1 MGDAIQ
7 VVLAPRID
15 LHTGYHATFAG
26 DERLSFALGM
36 PDHVFGHTMPLDS
49 PYSTEHLFEFIDA
62 APFSGRVVQSA
73 RIPVLGASGWIVD
86 TDDLMAG
93 PLCGRTFLD
102 PAFQKRLVAWDDVMF
117 IDLLR
122 RRMRIMLAAYLH
134 PSCSGILLRG
144 EPSSSFKIA
153 RTWFARL
160 EMAALGEQYLSK
172 VMPIWPAS
180 APISPQ
186 ACDLKWRDGERTTV
200 LFCGR
205 DFETKNGLMALRIFD
220 RVAADIDGID
230 FVYIGAIPPGVLE
243 RFSALRGR
251 LTHHVALEHADVHER
266 MLQARVFFHP
276 SRFETVGIAL
286 VEAASHAMAIVTGCG
301 RGLEYSRRLL
311 AAGGAQLID
320 RDVIG
325 QAQEEEAFERSL
337 RDVLATPSMAREMG
351 LRNYAN
357 ATLGLRSYSAQRRRL
372 HAIYAESAQQT
383 GPVLALDALP
393 QARGLVFTR
402 LTANQLLADE
412 QRYCA
417 QMNGRPVRVVM

>member
-36 PDHVFGHTMPLDS
+36 PDHVFGHTVPLDS
-49 PYSTEHLFEFIDA
+49 PYSTEHLFEFLDA
-62 APFSGRVVQSA
+62 TPLSGRVVQSA
-73 RIPVLGASGWIVD
+73 RLPVLGAPGWIVD

-102 PAFQKRLVAWDDVMF
+102 PAFQQRLAAWDDAAF
-117 IDLLR
+117 IDR
-122 RRMRIMLAAYLH
+122 QRQRMRIMLAGYLH

-144 EPSSSFKIA
+144 EPDASFRIA
-153 RTWFARL
+153 RTWFDRL
-160 EMAALGEQYLSK
+160 EVAALGEQYLSK
-172 VMPIWPAS
+172 VVPIWPAS
-180 APISPQ
+180 APINQ
-186 ACDLKWRDGERTTV
+186 KACDLKWRDGGRTTV

-220 RVAADIDGID
+220 RVAADTDGID

-243 RFSALRGR
+243 RFAGLRGR
-251 LTHHVALEHADVHER
+251 LTHHAALEHADVQER

-286 VEAASHAMAIVTGCG
+286 VEAASHSMAIVTGCG

-311 AAGGAQLID
+311 TAGGAELID

-325 QAQEEEAFERSL
+325 PAQEEAAFEHSL
-337 RDVLATPSMAREMG
+337 RRVLATPARARDMG
-351 LRNYAN
+351 LRNHAN
-357 ATLGLRSYSAQRRRL
+357 ATLGPRSYAAQRRRL
-372 HAIYAESAQQT
+372 HAIYAESARQT

-393 QARGLVFTR
+393 QARGLICTR
-402 LTANQLLADE
+402 LTAAQLLAQE

-417 QMNGRPVRVVM
+417 QMKGRPLRVVM